1 MTSPILNRRDAVAT
15 LLAFSAAG
23 SLAACGNAANEVSGD
38 VDLLR
43 YASATSF
50 FSETEMSQIAAIAD
64 TIIPTTNTPGAVAAG
79 VPDVIQGLASV
90 WGDDGF
96 RQFSRAGLASLIGA
110 LDERAGETFVSLPAA
125 AKHAALKTYD
135 AGVYGGGVEDEFYK
149 AFKNT
154 VATAYY
160 MSEPGATQELAY
172 EAVPGAWIADA
183 PITDFP
189 KAWAR

>member
-23 SLAACGNAANEVSGD
+23 SLAACGNAANEASGD

-125 AKHAALKTYD
+125 AKLAALKTYD

-160 MSEPGATQELAY
+160 MSEPGFQGHGLLMH
-172 EAVPGAWIADA
+172 P
-183 PITDFP
+183 
-189 KAWAR
+189 